1 MFIWKSS
8 YLDTSWRN
16 FRTPKDKEK
25 ILKASRGKQNKAVY
39 LQRNDLEWDVP
50 RVSLSLAAG
59 TSGFNLKLY
68 PSSATR
74 VLCYS
79 WASCHEETT
88 PDNFWGPFQLRSAAD
103 SCCWTPELILPSEF
117 TWWIHQAAPLH
128 NSPIGTADC
137 CTALCFKGA
146 CAFAFWTHADSP
158 VQSSFSRTETVKYN
172 TL

>member
-1 MFIWKSS
+1 MNKTNNITEKQMGWPNWNNWPRNGNTSFPQPKETWIPTLQAGARCHPGRMFIWKSS

-16 FRTPKDKEK
+16 FRTPKEKEK

-39 LQRNDLEWDVP
+39 LQRSDLEWDVP

-74 VLCYS
+74 VLCSS

-103 SCCWTPELILPSEF
+103 SCC
-117 TWWIHQAAPLH
+117 
-128 NSPIGTADC
+128 
-137 CTALCFKGA
+137 
-146 CAFAFWTHADSP
+146 
-158 VQSSFSRTETVKYN
+158 
-172 TL
+172 